1 MIVITTLLQ
10 VYKNYILT
18 KAYRYQTELS
28 EVTSNSSITSHNI
41 YMVKWDCLSVSLHK
55 SVIPVRTVRPNK
67 SGLSN
72 ILDKF
77 DNLATPKIKQ
87 LNNSIKGVVKW

>member
-1 MIVITTLLQ
+1 
-10 VYKNYILT
+10 
-18 KAYRYQTELS
+18 
-28 EVTSNSSITSHNI
+28 
-41 YMVKWDCLSVSLHK
+41 MVKWDCLSVSLHK